1 MVSTL
6 TAEAD
11 LSESYLPAHWARIEI
26 CYLASVSADRLPSVM
41 GLSSCPTRPWR
52 LPWLLATVL
61 DQELGICTKTRE
73 MTARGNMH
81 FIFLCHG
88 RQPDLQL
95 FKQLIS
101 NLSMYVFSLWTCTCT
116 ATPGKLKSPPLGTLK
131 WGGLSRHGCL
141 QSWSPPHFKHKSGG
155 VHAGPTHLYVCRQRK

>member
-116 ATPGKLKSPPLGTLK
+116 AMPGMLKSPHLEHWSGGDFPDMAACKVEVPPLQAQV
-131 WGGLSRHGCL
+131 W
-141 QSWSPPHFKHKSGG
+141 G
-155 VHAGPTHLYVCRQRK
+155 VHAVQLPVV